1 MYIYIIKLHNILYKG
16 CLTQLGL
23 ILAIAC
29 KLLVLTYS
37 TVFGIGTYQSVLRLH
52 VFTIAIVVNDYHSI
66 CNIKVVKQYPA

>member
-29 KLLVLTYS
+29 KLLVLTHS
-37 TVFGIGTYQSVLRLH
+37 TVSGIGIYKYVLRLY

-66 CNIKVVKQYPA
+66 CNIRIVKQYPA